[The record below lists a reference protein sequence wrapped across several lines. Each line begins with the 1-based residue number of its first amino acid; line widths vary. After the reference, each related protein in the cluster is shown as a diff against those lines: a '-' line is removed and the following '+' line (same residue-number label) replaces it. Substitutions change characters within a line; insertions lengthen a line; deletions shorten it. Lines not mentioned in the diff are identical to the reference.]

1 MQNSDFATQN
11 SDFDMQ
17 NSGFDMQ
24 NSDFAT
30 LHRGNSFCLTKET
43 KKGES
48 VILPPFSLYKPYV
61 VRFPI
66 AQCIQLVSGTV
77 IRFNK

>member
-43 KKGES
+43 KKGE
-48 VILPPFSLYKPYV
+48 V
-61 VRFPI
+61 
-66 AQCIQLVSGTV
+66 
-77 IRFNK
+77 